1 VAGLTFFVVAVRRP
15 FAEVAEKV
23 GIASGAA
30 Q

>member
-15 FAEVAEKV
+15 FAEVAVKV

-30 Q
+30 